1 LVRPRP
7 GLSTGA
13 IVSST
18 ASFTMHSELTGDRGR
33 AARPQPKRDLPDV
46 AE

>member
-1 LVRPRP
+1 VRAELIDHVPTIVFF
-7 GLSTGA
+7 GL
-13 IVSST
+13 
-18 ASFTMHSELTGDRGR
+18 GDRGR